1 MRGQLI
7 LLTAL
12 VLSLAVAVILIAQVS
27 ISMGQFSGQS
37 RTGYGIYAKAWPEAV
52 DLADSHTLQAAT
64 KGASQ
69 ITVGAMTAGLYAN
82 PPYASRWLTYN
93 LTYYYLNKSLAAV
106 KASFLPL
113 GAQLQFNSIVWY
125 YGFNGSL
132 GPYPIATTLAKY
144 NLEPVRRGFLAVPG
158 AKTYKITVVWYAND
172 YTGYYIATY
181 GSHVSEPGAPGESY
195 NVAVADLLQEFSK
208 SDLKR
213 RLFVF
218 LVYYD
223 PDNRRC
229 RLWQL
234 PWWSE
239 IKKCPLCL
247 IHVRIPDINEIGMA
261 DPILQQ
267 GKAAELLMILL
278 PRVLEGDKIPALLS
292 GYCTQDGGIQS
303 LEVEVNPDV
312 NDNPKAVFSTYVAYN
327 GSKPLSYSRPWYWD
341 ANDIA
346 SWQSSVVNTKS
357 CDYNVPE
364 KGVMSSYITTVYD
377 SGFGAVAEISA
388 TYHGGAKNWGFN
400 VNSPEISI
408 PQTWPGFTV
417 ESLVKPMSANTIRP
431 ARLDL
436 YYYTS
441 SPSSNHPMCAN
452 YYGLQAVSPVLVWAN
467 WLGYSPGGGQDRGV
481 WNGRTWDDAGSVP
494 FRAQWYLF
502 SISVSQS
509 VVLYQ
514 VYSYNATRPTKVLGT
529 KQYANNW
536 LGTSWRFYVVLGSAI
551 VDNPASDSPW
561 TEAARYAY
569 VRIRP
574 WVNPPPSVMINDVW
588 SVPMVRPSRVDII
601 AADRAYGKSLINMV
615 GSIGLANIQELWIRR
630 SVSLNASAVQC
641 APPTVQPNQ
650 ITYCYDITVNSSIPR
665 GSLSARF
672 TLFYSIG
679 STYVNATCGS
689 SALCSVQL
697 LEYRGYFQN
706 VDTAVWR
713 AVFTVPTWASHSI
726 IVNVYGTRVAIS
738 LNTPKLYVISAG
750 GNSYYVI
757 NEGSGTAVFIFPW
770 QGNAPLLASYSP
782 DDAKYIGVYH
792 VTDGSRR
799 WTVVLVPPGSV
810 VKLSFTASIT
820 LDRQYLVP
828 WQARIPN
835 VIQPVSQPCSSP
847 SYVRVYI
854 PGNIT
859 LLRYYL
865 LIPYRFTS
873 AQRVYGFIGGSWQPT
888 SSYLDPSSMDPPS
901 MLWVKIDT
909 SSLGVPLSNR
919 ALLLALCGDTNNPDP
934 RAFFGKYGSSRYQRN
949 SYYQS
954 QISLSIYPDGFTVV
968 IWPSQSYM
976 TVALSNN
983 TNGWQQLEGE
993 CTETIREVGIL
1004 YYRRLR
1010 DRELWWHY
1018 DGFCYDRHIWE
1029 RPGSGTPLIYMI
1041 SVTKAMVL
1049 YQVATGIDT
1058 STWWLRSYPNVAKA
1072 FSARPIT
1079 SFRYVSAS
1087 AQFNVAVIPFT
1098 WPRPYLY
1105 IDFST
1110 NPGPYWTT

>member
-172 YTGYYIATY
+172 YTGYYVATY

-278 PRVLEGDKIPALLS
+278 PRDPQGDKIPVLLS

-303 LEVEVNPDV
+303 LDVEVNTDV
-312 NDNPKAVFSTYVAYN
+312 NNNPKAVFSTYVAYS
-327 GSKPLSYSRPWYWD
+327 GSKPWGYAGSLYWD

-346 SWQSSVVNTKS
+346 SWQSSVVNTGS
-357 CDYNVPE
+357 CNYPNPISG
-364 KGVMSSYITTVYD
+364 GVMSRYITTVYD
-377 SGFGAVAEISA
+377 SGFGAVAEVSA
-388 TYHGGAKNWGFN
+388 TYYGGTRNWGFN
-400 VNSPEISI
+400 VYFPEISI

-467 WLGYSPGGGQDRGV
+467 WLGYPAGGV
-481 WNGRTWDDAGSVP
+481 WNGRTWDDAGSAP
-494 FRAQWYLF
+494 FGIQWYLF

-514 VYSYNATRPTKVLGT
+514 VYSYNATRPMKVLGT
-529 KQYANNW
+529 KQYANNLW
-536 LGTSWRFYVVLGSAI
+536 GTSWRFYVVLGSAI
-551 VDNPASDSPW
+551 VDNPASNSPW

-569 VRIRP
+569 VRIKP

-665 GSLSARF
+665 GSLSAKF

-726 IVNVYGTRVAIS
+726 IVNVYGTRVATS

-847 SYVRVYI
+847 RYVRVYI

-865 LIPYRFTS
+865 LIPYRFAS
-873 AQRVYGFIGGSWQPT
+873 AQRVYGFIGGDWRQA
-888 SSYLDPSSMDPPS
+888 SSYLDPSY

-919 ALLLALCGDTNNPDP
+919 ALLLALCGSVNNPDP
-934 RAFFGKYGSSRYQRN
+934 STFFGGTYWVYSSAGLYNFPQPP
-949 SYYQS
+949 
-954 QISLSIYPDGFTVV
+954 SLSSYPDGFTVV
-968 IWPSQSYM
+968 FWRSQPGYM
-976 TVALSNN
+976 SVALSNG
-983 TNGWQQLEGE
+983 TFSWTCSQD
-993 CTETIREVGIL
+993 RKMVGIQYTGGTPL
-1004 YYRRLR
+1004 FF
-1010 DRELWWHY
+1010 WHY
-1018 DGFCYDRHIWE
+1018 DGFCFDMHIWE
-1029 RPGSGTPLIYMI
+1029 RQGSGTPYIYML
-1041 SVTKAMVL
+1041 SVSKAMVL
-1049 YQVATGIDT
+1049 YQVATGT
-1058 STWWLRSYPNVAKA
+1058 NTYAWWLRSYPNAA
-1072 FSARPIT
+1072 PALGNRPMASFTSAYASD
-1079 SFRYVSAS
+1079 SFR
-1087 AQFNVAVIPFT
+1087 VAVIPFT

-1105 IDFST
+1105 IDFLT